1 MPLNIRAKPSGT
13 QSRLTSGSR
22 NADGA
27 ATHSRFSK
35 PAKPAKGKQAAS
47 SLPGSRS
54 GLQPGCVSGTVP
66 AGKTLSMENIQSISA
81 AYATSG
87 PTYHTESRPRHQNP
101 SESLEGSGSYP
112 KGTMTLG
119 RSASRSSCTRRT
131 TVVATTGSSPN
142 ITSYGLHP
150 PSDPYGDQIA
160 GQSRQATRNPRML
173 DSPNGQGEASN
184 YELQAQLKDL
194 QRENEH
200 LRRELDGGR
209 VRRTGTA
216 GTAGTTG
223 GNSVN
228 FWSPEVKKDKGSGW
242 REDGGARSSVLK
254 EHHRSN
260 QEDDVQVRE
269 QSHNPASSPS
279 AGPTS
284 PSLRVQWSTSCP

>member
-13 QSRLTSGSR
+13 QSRLMPGTR
-22 NADGA
+22 NADGSA
-27 ATHSRFSK
+27 HSRFSK
-35 PAKPAKGKQAAS
+35 TSRPAKGKQAAS

-54 GLQPGCVSGTVP
+54 GLQPGCVSGSVPP

-87 PTYHTESRPRHQNP
+87 PTYP
-101 SESLEGSGSYP
+101 SESHPGHHKTSDQLEGSGSYP

-119 RSASRSSCTRRT
+119 RSTSRSSGTKRT
-131 TVVATTGSSPN
+131 STTTGSSPN

-150 PSDPYGDQIA
+150 PSEPYGDQNTS
-160 GQSRQATRNPRML
+160 QSRQDARSPRAL
-173 DSPNGQGEASN
+173 ESPNGHGEASN
-184 YELQAQLKDL
+184 YELQAQLRDL

-200 LRRELDGGR
+200 LRKELDSSR

-216 GTAGTTG
+216 GPAGTAG

-228 FWSPEVKKDKGSGW
+228 FWSSDMKKDQGSRW
-242 REDGGARSSVLK
+242 QEDRGIRSSVLK

-260 QEDDVQVRE
+260 QEDDVQVR
-269 QSHNPASSPS
+269 
-279 AGPTS
+279 
-284 PSLRVQWSTSCP
+284 